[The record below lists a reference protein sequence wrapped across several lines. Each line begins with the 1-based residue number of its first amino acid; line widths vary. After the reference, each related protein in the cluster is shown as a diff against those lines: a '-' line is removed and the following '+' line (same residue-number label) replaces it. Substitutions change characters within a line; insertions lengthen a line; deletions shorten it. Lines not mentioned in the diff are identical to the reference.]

1 VFFRLSSWTLI
12 VVVSGVVV
20 GGAGIGYWI
29 GHRVRRRGPHFRDPV
44 AAVQGALLGFVGLVL
59 AFGLSL
65 AVGRYEARRA
75 AVVAET
81 NAIGTTYLRAQTLAE
96 PARTDSLEDL
106 MRYTDTRIRLSHAVP
121 TSDRAHDDVADG
133 DLLERRLWGLA
144 GEALDAAPRDSAP
157 RLYVESLNQMIDS
170 GTARVASLNNRV
182 PDTVLYLEVA
192 GAAVALGL
200 LGTHLGIL
208 GRGIVPVLLAAGLVS
223 LVILVEFDLD
233 RPARGLIEIPST
245 SLVQLRASMDLP
257 PAAEGPGGP

>member
-1 VFFRLSSWTLI
+1 VLFRLSSWALV

-20 GGAGIGYWI
+20 GGAAIGYGI
-29 GHRVRRRGPHFRDPV
+29 GHRVRRSPHFRDPV

-65 AVGRYEARRA
+65 AVGRYEARRV
-75 AVVAET
+75 AVVTET
-81 NAIGTTYLRAQTLAE
+81 NAIGTTYLRAQTLGE

-106 MRYTDTRIRLSHAVP
+106 VRYTDTRIRLGDAVP
-121 TSDRAHDDVADG
+121 TSDREQEYIAEG
-133 DLLERRLWGLA
+133 DRIERRLWELA
-144 GEALDAAPRDSAP
+144 GDALDAAPRDSAP
-157 RLYVESLNQMIDS
+157 RLYAETLNQMIDS
-170 GTARVASLNNRV
+170 GTARVGALNNRV
-182 PDTVLYLEVA
+182 PDTVLCLEVA
-192 GAAVALGL
+192 SAAVALGL

-245 SLVQLRASMDLP
+245 SLVELRASMDLP
-257 PAAEGPGGP
+257 PAADGPDGR